1 MRTLAHISDT
11 HFGRVIPEVA
21 EGLLA
26 DLEALN
32 PDLVVISGD
41 LTQRA
46 RNRQYRDARRFL
58 ARIPFHKV
66 VVPGNHDVP
75 LYDVGRRF
83 LRPLKRFQ
91 RYITADL
98 APFYADDEIAVLGIN
113 TARSLTWKNGRISI
127 GQVEIIRERFRG
139 LPDSVRKILVT
150 HHPFLPPPD
159 NLNETLV
166 GRAARVLEMVE
177 RCNLDLLLAGHFHQS
192 YAGGSHSVYRTL
204 ARSVL
209 VIQAGTATSSRIR
222 RESNAF
228 NIITI
233 RRQTV
238 QLDVRMWTDGGFRTH
253 RREAYTYTPDSGWD
267 RRPDQINS
275 TPGAAAAVPPPG
287 LRS

>member
-26 DLEALN
+26 DLETLN

-159 NLNETLV
+159 DINKALV
-166 GRAARVLEMVE
+166 GRAAKVLEMVE
-177 RCNLDLLLAGHFHQS
+177 RCNLDLLLAGHFHKS

-222 RESNAF
+222 REANAF

-233 RRQTV
+233 RRETV
-238 QLDVRMWTDGGFRTH
+238 QLDVRMWIDGRFRTH
-253 RREAYTYTPDSGWD
+253 RREAYTYDPGSGWN
-267 RRPDQINS
+267 RRPAPINS
-275 TPGAAAAVPPPG
+275 TPGDGAAVPPHG
-287 LRS
+287 LRP